1 MKAGFSREGRILV
14 LDMFVIS
21 DNGPNDAQGDAATSG
36 RIVYLQHATSAFL
49 KEALQRGAE
58 QFRWQ
63 ERVARTPKR
72 IGTKVRG
79 VGVSLSCYVGGTVRS
94 LNVPGRVK
102 QHLQIKPRQRG
113 LDEAAYV
120 KSFLVL
126 NALGGDC
133 LEDFERLR
141 EDEGLSEM
149 LGHEVPSPEAARK
162 FLYQFHDETKL
173 EEAQKELPVGQVSYI
188 AEESALLRALAQ
200 VNQEMV
206 QEVGR
211 RCPGK
216 KIATIDLDA
225 TIIESYKR
233 EAQPT
238 YQGGSGYQPMLTLW
252 AEMNLALAE
261 EFRDGNVQA

>member
-1 MKAGFSREGRILV
+1 
-14 LDMFVIS
+14 
-21 DNGPNDAQGDAATSG
+21 
-36 RIVYLQHATSAFL
+36 
-49 KEALQRGAE
+49 
-58 QFRWQ
+58 
-63 ERVARTPKR
+63 
-72 IGTKVRG
+72 
-79 VGVSLSCYVGGTVRS
+79 
-94 LNVPGRVK
+94 
-102 QHLQIKPRQRG
+102 
-113 LDEAAYV
+113 
-120 KSFLVL
+120 
-126 NALGGDC
+126 
-133 LEDFERLR
+133 
-141 EDEGLSEM
+141 
-149 LGHEVPSPEAARK
+149 
-162 FLYQFHDETKL
+162 
-173 EEAQKELPVGQVSYI
+173 VSYI